1 MPCVIAFSRSAVK
14 LALKVAGDGFWL
26 GSGQCPE
33 IGSGSFFVRYNT
45 KRKGYNKGDESVRN
59 YFGRRRSKRSSTA
72 RGGTMRRGRTVHGG
86 TSSGTIQLAISTLVI
101 VVLVVVLLRLL
112 GLL

>member
-1 MPCVIAFSRSAVK
+1 
-14 LALKVAGDGFWL
+14 
-26 GSGQCPE
+26 
-33 IGSGSFFVRYNT
+33 
-45 KRKGYNKGDESVRN
+45 
-59 YFGRRRSKRSSTA
+59 
-72 RGGTMRRGRTVHGG
+72 MRRGRTVHGG

>member
-1 MPCVIAFSRSAVK
+1 
-14 LALKVAGDGFWL
+14 
-26 GSGQCPE
+26 
-33 IGSGSFFVRYNT
+33 
-45 KRKGYNKGDESVRN
+45 
-59 YFGRRRSKRSSTA
+59 
-72 RGGTMRRGRTVHGG
+72 VHGR